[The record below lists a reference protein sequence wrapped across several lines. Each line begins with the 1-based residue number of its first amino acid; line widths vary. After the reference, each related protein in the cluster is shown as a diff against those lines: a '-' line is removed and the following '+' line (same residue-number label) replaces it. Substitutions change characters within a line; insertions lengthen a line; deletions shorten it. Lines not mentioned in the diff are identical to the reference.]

1 MPKTTSAKPVKEL
14 SYEAAFTE
22 LEQIVSKLEGEPE
35 SLEQAMS
42 LFERGQALV
51 QRCTQLLEAAQL
63 KVKRLAG
70 SDLVD
75 LEED

>member
-1 MPKTTSAKPVKEL
+1 MPRTTATKPVDEL
-14 SYEAAFTE
+14 TYEAAFAE
-22 LEQIVSKLEGEPE
+22 LEQVVAALEAEPA

-51 QRCTQLLEAAQL
+51 QRCTRLLEDAEL
-63 KVKRLAG
+63 KIKRLAG
-70 SDLVD
+70 VELVD

>member
-1 MPKTTSAKPVKEL
+1 MPKTTAAKPVKEL
-14 SYEAAFTE
+14 SYEAAFSE
-22 LEQIVSKLEGEPE
+22 LEQIVAKLEAEPE
-35 SLEQAMS
+35 SLDQAMS

-51 QRCTQLLEAAQL
+51 QRCTQLLEEAEL

-70 SDLVD
+70 SELVD